1 MFPASQMYN
10 KFDFIPL
17 VEQHVSPYGSSATG
31 CWNVGKKS
39 QLKLKTPYYYYLL
52 CYCRPATAHA
62 HTGWTLPHDGRGA
75 ALVHIF
81 PWHSTHSAP
90 SSHTLASSDGPGVW
104 YGAALP
110 CRGESWRGRVLS
122 LETLHYSTVW
132 SSFRHSGMRDT
143 REGRYEVE

>member
-52 CYCRPATAHA
+52 CYCRPATAH
-62 HTGWTLPHDGRGA
+62 TGWTLPHDGRGA

-81 PWHSTHSAP
+81 PWHSTP
-90 SSHTLASSDGPGVW
+90 HTARRPHTRWPVQTDPG
-104 YGAALP
+104 
-110 CRGESWRGRVLS
+110 
-122 LETLHYSTVW
+122 
-132 SSFRHSGMRDT
+132 SGMVPHCLAGVSPG
-143 REGRYEVE
+143 EGGCSHWKLCIIARSGHHSVTLE